1 MRLFT
6 KSYLILLVL
15 VLTVMGHNLAA
26 QGNCDAMEEG
36 SKEQRACHYGTRA
49 IQFKQGSRE
58 SLLLFDSAIS
68 ANPDYAWAYYEKSI
82 TFLKRGHLTHGMR
95 LLNKA
100 VELDPLSY
108 LTYRAYWFFQHKSFA
123 YCRADLERFYAM
135 AGSYQQNT
143 PGGALDMRIVLGIT
157 RAHTGDVKKAIELTN
172 AVINAYPSEDYAGP
186 YDFHTLGVLYWKNA
200 QYAEAK
206 ASLLKSIKRN
216 EQFADTY
223 YYLALVAEVSGGR
236 QEAANYLNE
245 ALLRYAGEKNGY
257 TGYPFCFPVSKEMA
271 EAKSKELKGSQ
282 SR

>member
-1 MRLFT
+1 MRLLT
-6 KSYLILLVL
+6 KGHLISLVL
-15 VLTVMGHNLAA
+15 VLTVFGHKLSA
-26 QGNCDAMEEG
+26 QGNCEAMEEG

-68 ANPDYAWAYYEKSI
+68 VNPDYAWAYYEKSI
-82 TFLKRGHLTHGMR
+82 TFLKRGHLTQGMQ

-108 LTYRAYWFFQHKSFA
+108 LTYRAYWFFQHRSFA
-123 YCRADLERFYAM
+123 YSLADLERYYAQEG
-135 AGSYQQNT
+135 AYQINT

-157 RAHTGDVKKAIELTN
+157 HAHTGDVPKAIELVK
-172 AVINAYPSEDYAGP
+172 AVIASYPYEDYAGP
-186 YDFHTLGVLYWKNA
+186 YDFHTLGVLYLQNG

-206 ASLLKSIKRN
+206 SSLLKSVKRN

-223 YYLALVAEVSGGR
+223 YYLALIAEASGGR
-236 QEAANYLNE
+236 EEAIGYLDE
-245 ALLRYAGEKNGY
+245 ALLRYEGKKNGY

-271 EAKSKELKGSQ
+271 EAKMKELKG
-282 SR
+282 